1 MQRARHKPS
10 HPDPTHRRRPDMKE
24 IDVKNAEL
32 KTRKDAATP
41 RGVGVMCD
49 FYAERAENSELWD
62 VEGRRYI
69 DFAAG
74 IAVNNTGHRHPKIVA
89 AIREQLDHFTHTAY
103 QIVPYA
109 SYVELA
115 EKINRRAP
123 GDHPKKTAFFTTG
136 AEAVENAIKIARA
149 ATGRPGVI
157 AFTGGFHGRTMMGMA
172 LTGKVA
178 PYKLGFGPF
187 PSDVFH
193 APFPNALHGVSVED
207 SLKAIEFLFKADID
221 PKRVAAIIFE
231 PVQGEGGF
239 YQAPVEFVRALR
251 KLCNEHGILLIADEV
266 QTGFA
271 RTGKLFAMHHY
282 DVVPDLMTMAK
293 SLAGGMPL
301 SGVVGRAE
309 IMDAAAPGGLGGTY
323 AGNPLAVA
331 SAHAVLDIIDEEKLC
346 ERAVKLGDRVKAT
359 LNALQHDVPQIA
371 EVRGPGAMIAVEFCK
386 PGGHEPD
393 AEFTKRVQTRALER
407 GLLLLVCGVYS
418 NVVRF
423 LFPLTIQ
430 DNVFDE
436 ALTILQEVLKESIVA
451 TA

>member
-1 MQRARHKPS
+1 M
-10 HPDPTHRRRPDMKE
+10 
-24 IDVKNAEL
+24 KNAEL
-32 KTRKDAATP
+32 KSRKDAATP

-49 FYAERAENSELWD
+49 FYAARAENAELWD

-74 IAVNNTGHRHPKIVA
+74 IAVCNTGHRHPKIVE
-89 AIREQLDHFTHTAY
+89 AIRAQLDNFTHTAY

-115 EKINRRAP
+115 EKINQRAP
-123 GDHPKKTAFFTTG
+123 GDYPKKTAFFTTG

-178 PYKLGFGPF
+178 PYKLNFGPF
-187 PSDVFH
+187 PADVFH
-193 APFPNALHGVSVED
+193 APFPNPLHGVTTAD

-239 YQAPVEFVRALR
+239 YPAPAEFVRALR

-271 RTGKLFAMHHY
+271 RTGKLFAMNHY

-301 SGVVGRAE
+301 SGVVGRADV
-309 IMDAAAPGGLGGTY
+309 MDAAAPGGLGGTY

-331 SAHAVLDIIDEEKLC
+331 SALAVLDIIDEEKLC
-346 ERAVKLGDRVKAT
+346 ERAVALGDRLKARVT
-359 LNALQHDVPQIA
+359 ALQAEVPQIA
-371 EVRGPGAMIAVEFCK
+371 DVRGPGGMVAVEFCK
-386 PGGHEPD
+386 PGTTEAD
-393 AEFTKRVQTRALER
+393 VDFTKRVQMRALER

-430 DNVFDE
+430 DAVFDE
-436 ALTILQEVLKESIVA
+436 ALSILEDVLKETVGVA
-451 TA
+451 V

>member
-1 MQRARHKPS
+1 MS
-10 HPDPTHRRRPDMKE
+10 L
-24 IDVKNAEL
+24 KNAEL

-49 FYAERAENSELWD
+49 FYAERAENAELWD
-62 VEGRRYI
+62 VEGRRFI

-74 IAVNNTGHRHPKIVA
+74 IAVCNTGHRHPKILA
-89 AIREQLDHFTHTAY
+89 AIRNQLDHFTHTAY

-115 EKINRRAP
+115 EKINQRAP
-123 GDHPKKTAFFTTG
+123 GDYPKKTAFFTTG

-157 AFTGGFHGRTMMGMA
+157 AFTGGFHGRTLMGMA

-178 PYKLGFGPF
+178 PYKIGFGPF

-193 APFPNALHGVSVED
+193 APFPNPLHGVSTAD
-207 SLKAIEFLFKADID
+207 SLKHIDYLFKADID

-239 YQAPVEFVRALR
+239 YPAPAEFVRALR

-282 DVVPDLMTMAK
+282 DVVPDLMTIAK

-301 SGVVGRAE
+301 SGVVGRADV
-309 IMDAAAPGGLGGTY
+309 MDAAAPGGLGGTY
-323 AGNPLAVA
+323 AGNPLAIA

-346 ERAVKLGDRVKAT
+346 ERATTLGDRVKAK
-359 LNALQHDVPQIA
+359 LVALQSEVPQIA
-371 EVRGPGAMIAVEFCK
+371 DVRGPGGMVAVEFCK
-386 PGGHEPD
+386 AGGTGPD
-393 AEFTKRVQTRALER
+393 PDFTKRVQTRALER

-430 DNVFDE
+430 DTVFDE
-436 ALTILQEVLKESIVA
+436 ALTILEDVIKESVA
-451 TA
+451 VAA

>member
-1 MQRARHKPS
+1 MNL
-10 HPDPTHRRRPDMKE
+10 
-24 IDVKNAEL
+24 KNAEL
-32 KTRKDAATP
+32 KSRKDAATP

-49 FYAERAENSELWD
+49 FYAERAQNAELWD
-62 VEGRRYI
+62 VEGRRFI

-74 IAVNNTGHRHPKIVA
+74 IAVCNTGHRHPKIVA
-89 AIREQLDHFTHTAY
+89 AIRDQLDRFTHTAY

-115 EKINRRAP
+115 EKLNERAP

-157 AFTGGFHGRTMMGMA
+157 AFTGGFHGRTLMGMA

-178 PYKLGFGPF
+178 PYKAGFGPF

-193 APFPNALHGVSVED
+193 APFPNPLHGVSTAD

-239 YQAPVEFVRALR
+239 YPAPAEFVRALR

-282 DVVPDLMTMAK
+282 DVVPDLMTVAK

-301 SGVVGRAE
+301 SGVIGRADV
-309 IMDAAAPGGLGGTY
+309 MDAAAPGGLGGTY

-331 SAHAVLDIIDEEKLC
+331 AALAVLDIIDEEKLC
-346 ERAVKLGDRVKAT
+346 ERATILGDRVKAK
-359 LNALQHDVPQIA
+359 LIALQNEAPQIA
-371 EVRGPGAMIAVEFCK
+371 DVRGPGGMVAVEFCK
-386 PGGHEPD
+386 PGSAEPD

-423 LFPLTIQ
+423 LFPLTIE
-430 DNVFDE
+430 DTVFDE
-436 ALTILQEVLKESIVA
+436 ALAILEDVIKDSVA
-451 TA
+451 VAA

>member
-1 MQRARHKPS
+1 
-10 HPDPTHRRRPDMKE
+10 
-24 IDVKNAEL
+24 VKNAEL
-32 KTRKDAATP
+32 KSRKDAATP

-49 FYAERAENSELWD
+49 FYAARAENAELWD
-62 VEGRRYI
+62 VEGRRFI

-74 IAVNNTGHRHPKIVA
+74 IAVCNTGHRHPKIVEA
-89 AIREQLDHFTHTAY
+89 VRAQLDNFTHTAY

-115 EKINRRAP
+115 EKINQRAP
-123 GDHPKKTAFFTTG
+123 GDYPKKTAFFTTG

-178 PYKLGFGPF
+178 PYKMNFGPF
-187 PSDVFH
+187 PGDVFH
-193 APFPNALHGVSVED
+193 APFPNPLHGVTTAD
-207 SLKAIEFLFKADID
+207 SLKAIEYLFKADID

-239 YQAPVEFVRALR
+239 CPAPAEFVRALR

-301 SGVVGRAE
+301 SGVVGRADL
-309 IMDAAAPGGLGGTY
+309 MDAAAPGGLGGTY

-331 SAHAVLDIIDEEKLC
+331 SAHAVLEIIDEEKLC
-346 ERAVKLGDRVKAT
+346 ERAVVLGDKLKANLT
-359 LNALQHDVPQIA
+359 ALQPDVPQIA
-371 EVRGPGAMIAVEFCK
+371 DVRGPGGMVAVEFCK
-386 PGGHEPD
+386 PGTSEPD
-393 AEFTKRVQTRALER
+393 ADFTKRVQTRALER

-430 DNVFDE
+430 DAVFDE
-436 ALTILQEVLKESIVA
+436 ALAILEEVLKETVGVA
-451 TA
+451 A

>member
-1 MQRARHKPS
+1 M
-10 HPDPTHRRRPDMKE
+10 
-24 IDVKNAEL
+24 KNAEL
-32 KTRKDAATP
+32 KSRKDAATP

-49 FYAERAENSELWD
+49 FYAARAENAELWD

-74 IAVNNTGHRHPKIVA
+74 IAVCNTGHRHPKIVE
-89 AIREQLDHFTHTAY
+89 AIRAQLDNFTHTAY

-115 EKINRRAP
+115 EKINQRAP
-123 GDHPKKTAFFTTG
+123 GDYPKKTAFFTTG

-178 PYKLGFGPF
+178 PYKLNFGPF
-187 PSDVFH
+187 PADVFH
-193 APFPNALHGVSVED
+193 APFPNPLHGVTTAD
-207 SLKAIEFLFKADID
+207 SLKAIDFLFKADID

-239 YQAPVEFVRALR
+239 YPAPAEFVRALR

-301 SGVVGRAE
+301 SGVVGRADV
-309 IMDAAAPGGLGGTY
+309 MDAAAPGGLGGTY

-346 ERAVKLGDRVKAT
+346 ERAVTLGDKLKAKLT
-359 LNALQHDVPQIA
+359 ALQSEVPQIA
-371 EVRGPGAMIAVEFCK
+371 DVRGPGGMVAVEFCK
-386 PGGHEPD
+386 PGTSD
-393 AEFTKRVQTRALER
+393 ADADFTKRVQARALER

-430 DNVFDE
+430 DAVFDE
-436 ALTILQEVLKESIVA
+436 ALVILEDVLKETVGVA
-451 TA
+451 A

>member
-1 MQRARHKPS
+1 MTN
-10 HPDPTHRRRPDMKE
+10 PTQSTL
-24 IDVKNAEL
+24 KNADL
-32 KTRKDAATP
+32 QARKNAATP

-49 FYAERAENSELWD
+49 FYAARAENAELWD
-62 VEGRRYI
+62 VEGRRFI

-74 IAVNNTGHRHPKIVA
+74 IAVCNTGHRHPKIVE
-89 AIREQLDHFTHTAY
+89 AIRAQLDCFTHTAY
-103 QIVPYA
+103 QIVPYE
-109 SYVELA
+109 SYVSLA
-115 EKINRRAP
+115 EKISARAP
-123 GDHPKKTAFFTTG
+123 GDFPKKTAFFTTG
-136 AEAVENAIKIARA
+136 AEAVENAIKIARV

-157 AFTGGFHGRTMMGMA
+157 AFTGGFHGRTLMGMA

-193 APFPNALHGVSVED
+193 APFPNPLHGVSVAD
-207 SLKAIEFLFKADID
+207 SLRAIDHLFKADIEA
-221 PKRVAAIIFE
+221 KRVAAIIFE

-239 YQAPVEFVRALR
+239 YQAPLEFVRALR

-271 RTGKLFAMHHY
+271 RTGKLFAMQHY

-331 SAHAVLDIIDEEKLC
+331 SAHAVLDIIDSEKLS
-346 ERAVKLGDRVKAT
+346 ERAVVLGDKLKAK
-359 LNALQHDVPQIA
+359 LDALKSEVPQIA
-371 EVRGPGAMIAVEFCK
+371 DVRGPGGMVAVEFCH
-386 PGGHEPD
+386 PGTSDAD
-393 AEFTKRVQTRALER
+393 AEFTKRVQSRALER
-407 GLLLLVCGVYS
+407 GLLLLVCGVYG

-430 DNVFDE
+430 DAVFDE
-436 ALTILQEVLKESIVA
+436 ALAILEDVLTETVGVA
-451 TA
+451 A